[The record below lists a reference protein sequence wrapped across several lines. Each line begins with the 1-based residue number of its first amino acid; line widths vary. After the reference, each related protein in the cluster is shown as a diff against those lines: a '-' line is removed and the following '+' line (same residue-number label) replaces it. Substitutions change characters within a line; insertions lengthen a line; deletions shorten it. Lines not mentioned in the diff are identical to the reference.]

1 MQKIHQFIY
10 DGLEKIVIPAQ
21 AGIQARRNQLKTLDS
36 RLHRNDYGLFTKPSY
51 MINFIYVFINR
62 HGLERLFCKEF

>member
-36 RLHRNDYGLFTKPSY
+36 RLHGNDYGLFTKPSY
-51 MINFIYVFINR
+51 I
-62 HGLERLFCKEF
+62 